1 MQTGEGDRICHS
13 CWQEKKRGGVWL
25 ECYPDRAADRE
36 VQLLEVF
43 CPREANGCLWQGKLA
58 DLEEHFQECGEKPNP
73 EFQTCPNEGCGEL
86 VPSSE
91 IKYHSKWCPCKHC
104 RRKMLANQSQAHL
117 SSCETM
123 SILMERCII
132 TGGNKKEEVG
142 SFQ

>member
-73 EFQTCPNEGCGEL
+73 E
-86 VPSSE
+86 VPIVCAFEFIPSPFEFTSFRPVQM
-91 IKYHSKWCPCKHC
+91 KD
-104 RRKMLANQSQAHL
+104 
-117 SSCETM
+117 
-123 SILMERCII
+123 
-132 TGGNKKEEVG
+132 VG
-142 SFQ
+142 SWYPAQRSSTTASGAPANTAEGKC